1 MLIISA
7 YINKIDFKSFINLI
21 LDKIMLFKF
30 LFKKKKKKLQEQSE
44 QKIDMNNWMNLT
56 KEERLEIDF
65 NEKNTIMKR
74 KKALLKSIREEY
86 IKIKNKK

>member
-1 MLIISA
+1 
-7 YINKIDFKSFINLI
+7 
-21 LDKIMLFKF
+21 MLFNF

-44 QKIDMNNWMNLT
+44 KKIDINNWMNLT

-65 NEKNTIMKR
+65 NEKNKIMRK

-86 IKIKNKK
+86 IKIKKGDN

>member
-1 MLIISA
+1 M
-7 YINKIDFKSFINLI
+7 F
-21 LDKIMLFKF
+21 FKF

-44 QKIDMNNWMNLT
+44 QKFDMNNWMNLT

-65 NEKNTIMKR
+65 NEKNTIMRK

-86 IKIKNKK
+86 IKMKNEK

>member
-1 MLIISA
+1 
-7 YINKIDFKSFINLI
+7 
-21 LDKIMLFKF
+21 MLFKF

-65 NEKNTIMKR
+65 NEKNTIMRK

-86 IKIKNKK
+86 IKMKNEK

>member
-1 MLIISA
+1 MNFIH
-7 YINKIDFKSFINLI
+7 FKSFINLI
-21 LDKIMLFKF
+21 LEKIMLFKF

-44 QKIDMNNWMNLT
+44 QKFDMNNWMNLT

-65 NEKNTIMKR
+65 KEKNTIMRK